1 MSIAMFATP
10 AFAQDTP
17 ENVQSTTRW
26 PREGP
31 PHAAAAR
38 SESIR
43 MRRMQASCRFDV
55 LPCPGIQ
62 TRASARRSH
71 PNTGSGRLLPALT
84 VETVRGTNA
93 PAMNG
98 TTLNYVEMVTHGG
111 PVVSGVLIILVLSSL
126 ASWTIIFRKVL
137 HLRRAQ
143 AESLQ
148 FLETFW
154 RSKRLDSIYAATE
167 QMPVSPV
174 AQVFRAGYVELSKV
188 TQAKGHPD
196 DENAPMEDQLGGFEN
211 VERALARASNAELTA
226 LETQVPFLGTTAAAA
241 PFVGLFG
248 TVWGIMGAFRDI
260 YAAGNANLATVA
272 RPISE
277 ALIATA
283 VGLFAAIPALVAFNA
298 FNSRIRVLDNE
309 MRNFSAD

>member
-1 MSIAMFATP
+1 MSGSLDYVDM
-10 AFAQDTP
+10 
-17 ENVQSTTRW
+17 
-26 PREGP
+26 
-31 PHAAAAR
+31 
-38 SESIR
+38 IR
-43 MRRMQASCRFDV
+43 
-55 LPCPGIQ
+55 
-62 TRASARRSH
+62 
-71 PNTGSGRLLPALT
+71 
-84 VETVRGTNA
+84 
-93 PAMNG
+93 
-98 TTLNYVEMVTHGG
+98 HGG
-111 PVVSGVLIILVLSSL
+111 PVVSAVLIILVLASL
-126 ASWTIIFRKVL
+126 ASWTIIFRKLL

-143 AESLQ
+143 AESLR

-154 RSKRLDSIYAATE
+154 RSKRLDSIYTASE

-188 TQAKGHPD
+188 TQQPATEETSLH
-196 DENAPMEDQLGGFEN
+196 DQLGGFEN
-211 VERALARASNAELTA
+211 VERALARATNAELTT
-226 LETQVPFLGTTAAAA
+226 LEQSIPFLGTTAAAA

-309 MRNFSAD
+309 MRNFGADFLNIIKRHIFKKAA

>member
-1 MSIAMFATP
+1 
-10 AFAQDTP
+10 
-17 ENVQSTTRW
+17 
-26 PREGP
+26 
-31 PHAAAAR
+31 
-38 SESIR
+38 
-43 MRRMQASCRFDV
+43 
-55 LPCPGIQ
+55 
-62 TRASARRSH
+62 
-71 PNTGSGRLLPALT
+71 
-84 VETVRGTNA
+84 
-93 PAMNG
+93 MNG
-98 TTLNYVEMVTHGG
+98 SLNYVEMVTHGG
-111 PVVSGVLIILVLSSL
+111 PIVTAVLLILVLSSL

-143 AESLQ
+143 RESVR

-154 RSKRLDSIYAATE
+154 RSKRLDTIYQATE
-167 QMPVSPV
+167 EMPVSPV

-188 TQAKGHPD
+188 TQAQPAQSEDAAMH
-196 DENAPMEDQLGGFEN
+196 DQLGGFEN
-211 VERALARASNAELTA
+211 VERALARAANAELTA
-226 LETQVPFLGTTAAAA
+226 LEMSIPFLGTTAAAA

-283 VGLFAAIPALVAFNA
+283 VGLFAAIPALVAYNA

-309 MRNFSAD
+309 MRNFSSDFLNIIKRHIFKKAA

>member
-1 MSIAMFATP
+1 
-10 AFAQDTP
+10 
-17 ENVQSTTRW
+17 
-26 PREGP
+26 
-31 PHAAAAR
+31 
-38 SESIR
+38 
-43 MRRMQASCRFDV
+43 
-55 LPCPGIQ
+55 
-62 TRASARRSH
+62 
-71 PNTGSGRLLPALT
+71 
-84 VETVRGTNA
+84 
-93 PAMNG
+93 MNG
-98 TTLNYVEMVTHGG
+98 SLDYVQMVTHGG
-111 PVVSGVLIILVLSSL
+111 PVVTAVLVLLVASSV
-126 ASWTIIFRKVL
+126 ASWTIIFRKLL

-143 AESLQ
+143 AESVR

-154 RSKRLDSIYAATE
+154 RSKRLDSIYGEAE

-188 TQAKGHPD
+188 TQAQPASEEAAMH
-196 DENAPMEDQLGGFEN
+196 DQLGGFEN
-211 VERALARASNAELTA
+211 VERALARAANAELTG
-226 LETQVPFLGTTAAAA
+226 LEQQIPFLGTTAAAA

-309 MRNFSAD
+309 MRNFSADFLNIIKRHIFKKAA

>member
-1 MSIAMFATP
+1 
-10 AFAQDTP
+10 
-17 ENVQSTTRW
+17 
-26 PREGP
+26 
-31 PHAAAAR
+31 
-38 SESIR
+38 
-43 MRRMQASCRFDV
+43 
-55 LPCPGIQ
+55 
-62 TRASARRSH
+62 
-71 PNTGSGRLLPALT
+71 
-84 VETVRGTNA
+84 
-93 PAMNG
+93 MNG
-98 TTLNYVEMVTHGG
+98 SLNYLEMMTHSGPIVT
-111 PVVSGVLIILVLSSL
+111 GVLVILVLSSV

-143 AESLQ
+143 QESVR

-167 QMPVSPV
+167 EMTVSPV

-188 TQAKGHPD
+188 TQQPAQEEAAMH
-196 DENAPMEDQLGGFEN
+196 DQLGGFEN
-211 VERALARASNAELTA
+211 VERALARAANAELTA
-226 LETQVPFLGTTAAAA
+226 LEMQIPFLGTTAAAA

-283 VGLFAAIPALVAFNA
+283 VGLFAAIPALVAYNA

-309 MRNFSAD
+309 MHNFSSDFLNIIKRHIFKKAA

>member
-1 MSIAMFATP
+1 M
-10 AFAQDTP
+10 
-17 ENVQSTTRW
+17 
-26 PREGP
+26 
-31 PHAAAAR
+31 
-38 SESIR
+38 
-43 MRRMQASCRFDV
+43 
-55 LPCPGIQ
+55 
-62 TRASARRSH
+62 
-71 PNTGSGRLLPALT
+71 TGS
-84 VETVRGTNA
+84 
-93 PAMNG
+93 
-98 TTLNYVEMVTHGG
+98 LNYLDMVTHGG
-111 PVVSGVLIILVLSSL
+111 PIVEGTLLLLLLASL

-143 AESLQ
+143 AESVQ

-154 RSKRLDSIYAATE
+154 RSKRLDTIYSATE

-188 TQAKGHPD
+188 TQSQQPAVS
-196 DENAPMEDQLGGFEN
+196 DEAAMHDQLGGFEN
-211 VERALARASNAELTA
+211 VERALARAANAELTA
-226 LETQVPFLGTTAAAA
+226 LEVQVPFLGTTAAAA

-283 VGLFAAIPALVAFNA
+283 VGLFAAIPALVAYNA

-309 MRNFSAD
+309 MRNFSSDFLNIIKRHIFKKAA

>member
-1 MSIAMFATP
+1 
-10 AFAQDTP
+10 
-17 ENVQSTTRW
+17 
-26 PREGP
+26 
-31 PHAAAAR
+31 
-38 SESIR
+38 
-43 MRRMQASCRFDV
+43 
-55 LPCPGIQ
+55 
-62 TRASARRSH
+62 
-71 PNTGSGRLLPALT
+71 
-84 VETVRGTNA
+84 
-93 PAMNG
+93 MNG
-98 TTLNYVEMVTHGG
+98 SLNYFEMVVHGG
-111 PVVSGVLIILVLSSL
+111 PIVTGTLLILILSSV

-143 AESLQ
+143 AESVR

-167 QMPVSPV
+167 EMTISPV

-188 TQAKGHPD
+188 TQQ
-196 DENAPMEDQLGGFEN
+196 APAAQSEEAAMHDQLGGFEN
-211 VERALARASNAELTA
+211 VERALARAANAELTT
-226 LETQVPFLGTTAAAA
+226 LEMQIPFLGTTAAAA

-283 VGLFAAIPALVAFNA
+283 VGLFAAIPALVAYNA

-309 MRNFSAD
+309 MRNFSADFLNIIKRHIFKKAA

>member
-1 MSIAMFATP
+1 
-10 AFAQDTP
+10 
-17 ENVQSTTRW
+17 
-26 PREGP
+26 
-31 PHAAAAR
+31 
-38 SESIR
+38 
-43 MRRMQASCRFDV
+43 
-55 LPCPGIQ
+55 
-62 TRASARRSH
+62 
-71 PNTGSGRLLPALT
+71 
-84 VETVRGTNA
+84 
-93 PAMNG
+93 MNG
-98 TTLNYVEMVTHGG
+98 SLNYVEMVAHAG
-111 PVVSGVLIILVLSSL
+111 PIVTGTLLILIVASV

-143 AESLQ
+143 SESVR

-154 RSKRLDSIYAATE
+154 RSKRLDTIYAATE
-167 QMPVSPV
+167 EMPISPV

-188 TQAKGHPD
+188 TQQPTQGEEAAMH
-196 DENAPMEDQLGGFEN
+196 DQLGGFEN
-211 VERALARASNAELTA
+211 VERALARAANAELTT
-226 LETQVPFLGTTAAAA
+226 LEMQIPFLGTTAAAA

-283 VGLFAAIPALVAFNA
+283 VGLFAAIPALVAYNA

-309 MRNFSAD
+309 MRNFSSDFLNIIKRHIFKKAA